1 MGLPQIPQSETAEN
15 VEPVVAVLDCSQQF
29 SDASPSGMISSMN
42 SVNNSGLAAYTLG
55 SSFNDDFSGKTPTFD
70 DFAKNSCF
78 EISNVSD
85 NTFYRGAV
93 EVTSNVHSLKIDSED
108 RSDLF
113 NSKNLRCAHVPA
125 SRVVGFDSCRKT
137 SSLSD
142 GLAEVSDANL
152 HSSAFTTVAAN
163 DTETGSSLVRK
174 RLLSPLSS
182 MLSPRHFKG
191 DPLDIGSKSNEIGS
205 RVKNDN
211 VGNSIAQDNKKAN
224 VGSKNSHVMSSCS
237 LASCLEQK
245 NMAYT
250 TESIFLLD
258 GTLRENRGP
267 LSRRSSATVG
277 TDHFRQSTQFRPQS
291 GLLSISPK
299 NLSSPLSL
307 SPLGPKFSERIKTI
321 GECRSFVDQIKNCNK
336 TLSRIEQSP
345 DSSNSC
351 HMLNHRDDDLGIA
364 CKSFEDVELL
374 CKGFSP
380 SSLDDITEMSWPL
393 SQEPI
398 PAFHSMRFTRSL
410 SGLSVRRSLVGSFEE
425 SLLSGRFLSG
435 NSSKKIDGFLA
446 VLSITGGNFSPK
458 SQKLPFSVT
467 SVDGDCSLLYY
478 SSIDLAG
485 NSSNKFRGQ
494 FLKQGLT
501 NDDSQT
507 VKSRLR
513 VPIKG
518 RIQLVLSNP
527 EKTPLHTFLC
537 NYDLSDMPAGT
548 KTFLR
553 QKVTL
558 ESSCSTSAPVK
569 QGSTDKGILYKG
581 IPATEKDHDISC
593 SAEVMHTNAVDVVK
607 KTKSTNPRNGKD
619 SSFVS
624 LMNKEDSS
632 KQSPNIPSLVKLD
645 HGCISDK
652 CQRNERNE
660 SWDKTC
666 DDSGKSLESFSKMKE
681 NCNSAGPL
689 RYALHLRFICPFPKR
704 TSRSVQKC
712 RYSSL
717 PEKVG
722 LNTEGERRFYLY
734 NDLRVVFPQRHSDAD
749 EGKLNVEYHFP
760 EDPRYFDIY

>member
-1 MGLPQIPQSETAEN
+1 MGLPQIPQGETAEN
-15 VEPVVAVLDCSQQF
+15 VETVAAVLDCSQQF
-29 SDASPSGMISSMN
+29 SDANPSGMSSSMN
-42 SVNNSGLAAYTLG
+42 SVISSGLAAYTLG
-55 SSFNDDFSGKTPTFD
+55 SSFNDDLSSKTPTFD
-70 DFAKNSCF
+70 DFTKNPCF
-78 EISNVSD
+78 EISNASD

-93 EVTSNVHSLKIDSED
+93 EVTSNVHSLKIDSAE

-113 NSKNLRCAHVPA
+113 NSKSMRCAHVPA
-125 SRVVGFDSCRKT
+125 SRVVGFDSCRT
-137 SSLSD
+137 SSLTD
-142 GLAEVSDANL
+142 GLAVVSDANL
-152 HSSAFTTVAAN
+152 HSSAFTNVAAN

-191 DPLDIGSKSNEIGS
+191 DPLNIGSKNNEIAS
-205 RVKNDN
+205 LVKNDN
-211 VGNSIAQDNKKAN
+211 VGNSTAQDNKKAN
-224 VGSKNSHVMSSCS
+224 IGSKNSHIMSSCS
-237 LASCLEQK
+237 LTSCLEQK
-245 NMAYT
+245 SVPHT
-250 TESIFLLD
+250 TESIFLFD
-258 GTLRENRGP
+258 GTLQENRGL
-267 LSRRSSATVG
+267 LSQGSSPTAG

-291 GLLSISPK
+291 GLFSISPK
-299 NLSSPLSL
+299 SLSSPLSL
-307 SPLGPKFSERIKTI
+307 SPLGPKFSERIKTFE
-321 GECRSFVDQIKNCNK
+321 GCRSVVEEIKNCNK
-336 TLSRIEQSP
+336 TLWRIEQSL

-351 HMLNHRDDDLGIA
+351 RTLNIKDDDLGTA

-374 CKGFSP
+374 CKDFSP

-435 NSSKKIDGFLA
+435 NGSKNIDGFLA

-458 SQKLPFSVT
+458 LQKLPFSVT

-478 SSIDLAG
+478 ASIDLAG
-485 NSSNKFRGQ
+485 NSSNKLRGQ
-494 FLKQGLT
+494 FLKRGLI

-507 VKSRLR
+507 VKSQLR

-558 ESSCSTSAPVK
+558 ESSCSTSAPMK
-569 QGSTDKGILYKG
+569 QGSTEKGILYKG
-581 IPATEKDHDISC
+581 NPATEKDHDISYC
-593 SAEVMHTNAVDVVK
+593 REVMHTDAVDVVN
-607 KTKSTNPRNGKD
+607 KTKSTNQRNGND
-619 SSFVS
+619 SSLVS
-624 LMNKEDSS
+624 LMNKEDFS

-645 HGCISDK
+645 HGCITDK
-652 CQRNERNE
+652 CKRNERKE
-660 SWDKTC
+660 CCDKTC
-666 DDSGKSLESFSKMKE
+666 DDDSGKSLESFSKMKE

-704 TSRSVQKC
+704 TNRSAQKC

-717 PEKVG
+717 PEKAG
-722 LNTEGERRFYLY
+722 SNMEGERRFYLY

>member
-1 MGLPQIPQSETAEN
+1 MGLPQIPQGETAEN
-15 VEPVVAVLDCSQQF
+15 VETVAAVLDCSQQF
-29 SDASPSGMISSMN
+29 SDANPSGMSSSMN
-42 SVNNSGLAAYTLG
+42 SVISSGLAAYTLG
-55 SSFNDDFSGKTPTFD
+55 SSFNDDLSSKTPTFD
-70 DFAKNSCF
+70 DFTKNPCF
-78 EISNVSD
+78 EISNASD

-93 EVTSNVHSLKIDSED
+93 EVTSNVHSLKIDSAE

-113 NSKNLRCAHVPA
+113 NSKSMRCAHVPA
-125 SRVVGFDSCRKT
+125 SRVVGFDSCRT
-137 SSLSD
+137 SSLTD
-142 GLAEVSDANL
+142 GLAVVSDANL
-152 HSSAFTTVAAN
+152 HSSAFTNVAAN

-191 DPLDIGSKSNEIGS
+191 DPLNIGSKNNEIAS
-205 RVKNDN
+205 LVKNDN
-211 VGNSIAQDNKKAN
+211 VGNSTAQDNKKAN
-224 VGSKNSHVMSSCS
+224 IGSKNSHIMSSCS
-237 LASCLEQK
+237 LTSCLEQK
-245 NMAYT
+245 SVPHT
-250 TESIFLLD
+250 TESIFLFD
-258 GTLRENRGP
+258 GTLQENRGL
-267 LSRRSSATVG
+267 LSQGSSPTAG

-291 GLLSISPK
+291 GLFSISPK
-299 NLSSPLSL
+299 SLSSPLSL
-307 SPLGPKFSERIKTI
+307 SPLGPKFSERIKTFE
-321 GECRSFVDQIKNCNK
+321 GCRSVVEEIKNCNK
-336 TLSRIEQSP
+336 TLWRIEQSL

-351 HMLNHRDDDLGIA
+351 RTLNIKDDDLGTA

-374 CKGFSP
+374 CKDFSP

-435 NSSKKIDGFLA
+435 NGSK
-446 VLSITGGNFSPK
+446 
-458 SQKLPFSVT
+458 
-467 SVDGDCSLLYY
+467 
-478 SSIDLAG
+478 
-485 NSSNKFRGQ
+485 
-494 FLKQGLT
+494 
-501 NDDSQT
+501 
-507 VKSRLR
+507 
-513 VPIKG
+513 
-518 RIQLVLSNP
+518 VLSNP

-558 ESSCSTSAPVK
+558 ESSCSTSAPMK
-569 QGSTDKGILYKG
+569 QGSTEKGILYKG
-581 IPATEKDHDISC
+581 NPATEKDHDISYC
-593 SAEVMHTNAVDVVK
+593 REVMHTDAVDVVN
-607 KTKSTNPRNGKD
+607 KTKSTNQRNGND
-619 SSFVS
+619 SSLVS
-624 LMNKEDSS
+624 LMNKEDFS

-645 HGCISDK
+645 HGCITDK
-652 CQRNERNE
+652 CKRNERKE
-660 SWDKTC
+660 CCDKTC
-666 DDSGKSLESFSKMKE
+666 DDDSGKSLESFSKMKE

-704 TSRSVQKC
+704 TNRSAQKC

-717 PEKVG
+717 PEKAG
-722 LNTEGERRFYLY
+722 SNMEGERRFYLY